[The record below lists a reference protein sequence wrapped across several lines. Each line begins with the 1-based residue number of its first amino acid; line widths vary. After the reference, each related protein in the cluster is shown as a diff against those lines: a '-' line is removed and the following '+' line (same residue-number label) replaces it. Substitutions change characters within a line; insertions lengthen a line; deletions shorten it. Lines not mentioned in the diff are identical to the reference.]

1 MCIQASQKNLYLIL
15 PWENGFL
22 CALQSGIHITGSGYL
37 PFGATQHLKHP
48 PTFEE
53 FSYQMRH
60 SPPCT
65 IKAEN
70 DRQTLAQP
78 SCTEVL
84 APNRVP
90 LIRYSHQDFDLEATA
105 SKHQWP
111 ESLVGGVPTAG
122 LQRQP
127 FHQQPPGAVA
137 LLATVGTVSPNPAQW
152 YDGERHH
159 YRCPEPYKDTASHLI
174 FSNKFPFY

>member
-1 MCIQASQKNLYLIL
+1 MCIQARQKNLYLIL
-15 PWENGFL
+15 PWENSFL

-53 FSYQMRH
+53 LSYQMRH

-78 SCTEVL
+78 SCSEVL

-90 LIRYSHQDFDLEATA
+90 LIRYSHPRLWFGSHCFKTPVTWESGGWYQLLGSRGSHSTNSHQGQCIAGNSGGCFSKPSSVVWWGWCGGGGA
-105 SKHQWP
+105 SLP
-111 ESLVGGVPTAG
+111 LPRT
-122 LQRQP
+122 L
-127 FHQQPPGAVA
+127 
-137 LLATVGTVSPNPAQW
+137 
-152 YDGERHH
+152 
-159 YRCPEPYKDTASHLI
+159 
-174 FSNKFPFY
+174 